1 MIALQCCREAV
12 GRWMGPQTWEAHH
25 GLGIKISGLGIHF
38 HFSHFQIKE
47 WNQSAVIEL
56 HWLLYPVLNVIAAQN
71 KLLFNNIASKETW
84 NPDCTEGRFFCHCFI
99 KVESSPKGLF
109 FYFYFFSWMSYI
121 LPLKLHTAVLNEAL
135 LAVLEPLTSISL
147 HKSPHQKNSY
157 ISLKVKDNNCRASV
171 F

>member
-12 GRWMGPQTWEAHH
+12 GQWMGPQTWEAHR

-38 HFSHFQIKE
+38 HFSCFQIKE

-71 KLLFNNIASKETW
+71 KLLLTMLLLKRPEILTVLKA
-84 NPDCTEGRFFCHCFI
+84 GFFAIVSLRLRVHL
-99 KVESSPKGLF
+99 KAYF

-121 LPLKLHTAVLNEAL
+121 LPLKLHTTVLNEVL

-147 HKSPHQKNSY
+147 HKSPHQKNSC